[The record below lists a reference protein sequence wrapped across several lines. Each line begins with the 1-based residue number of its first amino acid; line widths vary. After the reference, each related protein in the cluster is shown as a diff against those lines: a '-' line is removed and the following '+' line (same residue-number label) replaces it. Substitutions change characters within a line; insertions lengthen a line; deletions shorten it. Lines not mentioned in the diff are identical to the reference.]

1 MLGGVLWN
9 CFTIICVF
17 SPLWVHAARRTH
29 TTVHLCPILVGLT
42 VDPRTGLGS
51 VVYTT
56 TPCTPNERKIVE

>member
-17 SPLWVHAARRTH
+17 SPTWVHYARRTH

-42 VDPRTGLGS
+42 VDPPTGLGKRCL
-51 VVYTT
+51 YYQ
-56 TPCTPNERKIVE
+56 PLQPK